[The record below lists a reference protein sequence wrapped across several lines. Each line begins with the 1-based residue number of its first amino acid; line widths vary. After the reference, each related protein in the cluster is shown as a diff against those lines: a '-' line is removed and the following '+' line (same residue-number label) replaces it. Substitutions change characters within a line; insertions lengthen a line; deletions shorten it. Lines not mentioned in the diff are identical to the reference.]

1 MVSLASRSP
10 HDVDL
15 ATPRALADIELLRG
29 LVSIESLSGQEG
41 AAVSFLRSAMASRGF
56 RLRDSAA
63 GSAIGTIGAGERH
76 IVLLGHIDT
85 VPGRIPVRI
94 EDGVLWGRG
103 AVDAKGPLATFVA
116 AASAAAEEL
125 QCRVTV
131 VGATGEEVI
140 GSPGANEV
148 ACWPAPDFCVIGEP
162 SSWDSVCLGYRGS
175 MSLIYRLEQS
185 TRHTAGPGESV
196 AERAV
201 HFWNSLLAELEVRNA
216 GATSNF
222 GSIGHSL
229 RSFNTEGDG
238 LTDVATLSIGLRLP
252 PGIDIERLLARVRGL
267 AGPAEIRVDGIQ
279 AGYRTTRRSAL
290 IPPFLR
296 GIRAA
301 GGTPGFKV
309 KLGTSDMN
317 VVGPVWGCPIVAYGP
332 GDSSLDHTPD
342 ERIDLGEYLLAI
354 DVLRDALI
362 ALGRPKKGDTA

>member
-1 MVSLASRSP
+1 MALLASHSRP
-10 HDVDL
+10 EVDL
-15 ATPRALADIELLRG
+15 TSPQSVADIELLRG
-29 LVSIESLSGQEG
+29 LVSIESLSHQEG
-41 AAVSFLRSAMASRGF
+41 PAVSFLRSAMASRGF
-56 RLRDSAA
+56 RLLDSQA
-63 GSAIGTIGAGERH
+63 GSAIGTIGAGDRH

-85 VPGRIPVRI
+85 VPGRIPVRV

-116 AASAAAEEL
+116 AASAAASEL

-148 ACWPAPDFCVIGEP
+148 ADWEAPEYCIIGEP
-162 SSWDSVCLGYRGS
+162 SGWDSVCLGYRGT
-175 MSLIYRLEQS
+175 MSLIYRLQQS

-196 AERAV
+196 AEVAV
-201 HFWNSLLAELEVRNA
+201 QFWNALLAELDVWNA
-216 GATSNF
+216 DAANAF

-229 RSFNTEGDG
+229 RSFNTQGDG

-252 PGIDIERLLARVRGL
+252 PGIDIQRLLGRIREL
-267 AGPAEIRVDGIQ
+267 ASPAEITVDGIQ
-279 AGYRTTRRSAL
+279 EGYRTTKRSAL

-317 VVGPVWGCPIVAYGP
+317 VVGPVWKCPIVAYGP
-332 GDSSLDHTPD
+332 GDSALDHTPD
-342 ERIDLGEYLLAI
+342 ERIDLAEYLLAI
-354 DVLRDALI
+354 RVLREVLVS
-362 ALGRPKKGDTA
+362 LSTPKEGAA